1 MIHEDRGILVF
12 IYASTIS
19 KIKKKK
25 IINNKRLLGPSW
37 LDNYVAFDRIS
48 ITWFMYLGL
57 LVFIY
62 ASKMSKIKKKKN

>member
-25 IINNKRLLGPSW
+25 IINNKRLLGPS
-37 LDNYVAFDRIS
+37 
-48 ITWFMYLGL
+48 
-57 LVFIY
+57 
-62 ASKMSKIKKKKN
+62 